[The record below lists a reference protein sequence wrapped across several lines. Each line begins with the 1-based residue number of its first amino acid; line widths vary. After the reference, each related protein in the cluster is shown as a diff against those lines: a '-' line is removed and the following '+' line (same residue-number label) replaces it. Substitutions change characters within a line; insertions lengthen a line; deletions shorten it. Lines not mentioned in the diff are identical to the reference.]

1 MSSVR
6 KLVSLEDLGD
16 DDLEQIVRRGVSHS
30 AGTSVHR
37 QPLAGQVVGVYFAM
51 TSTRTRTAFWS
62 SALRLGAQVISFG
75 PGDLQTNT
83 GEAAGDTGRVL
94 AGMLDL
100 LVARTGQPTAELQE
114 WADRHGLPVV
124 NAMTAEEH
132 PTQGLADLTTLRR
145 HFGSLDG
152 LHVLYVGEGNN
163 TAAALALALGRTP
176 GVELELRTPPGYGL
190 DPLIL
195 ERAQTHAGQYGA
207 KVTELHAMDPAP
219 GGFDVVY
226 TTRWQTTG
234 TSKPDAD
241 WRETFRPFRVDRS
254 LWKGSPDAVFL
265 HDLPAHR
272 GEEVT
277 AEVLDGPMSLAF
289 QQAENKMH
297 SAMAVLEWCH
307 GAPMMNPAETDEVS
321 LR

>member
-1 MSSVR
+1 MSAAH

-16 DDLEQIVRRGVSHS
+16 ADLEQIVLRGVAHS
-30 AGTSVHR
+30 SGTSVHR
-37 QPLAGQVVGVYFAM
+37 RPLAGQVVGLYFAM

-62 SALRLGAQVISFG
+62 SALRLGAQVITFG
-75 PGDLQTNT
+75 PADLQTNT
-83 GEAAGDTGRVL
+83 GESAGDTGRVL
-94 AGMLDL
+94 GSMLDL
-100 LVARTGQPTAELQE
+100 LVARTGQPTAELQD
-114 WADRHGLPVV
+114 WADRYGLPVV

-132 PTQGLADLTTLRR
+132 PTQGLTDLTTLRR
-145 HFGSLDG
+145 HFGTLDG
-152 LHVLYVGEGNN
+152 LRILYVGEGNN

-176 GVELELRTPPGYGL
+176 GAELELRTPPGYGL

-195 ERAQTHAGQYGA
+195 KRAQSHAERYGA

-219 GGFDVVY
+219 SGFDVIY

-234 TSKPDAD
+234 TSKPDAN
-241 WRETFRPFRVDRS
+241 WREIFRPFQVDRA
-254 LWKGSPDAVFL
+254 LWKASPDAVFL

-277 AEVLDGPMSLAF
+277 AEVLDGPMSIAF

-307 GAPMMNPAETDEVS
+307 GAPMTESSTTEEVS